1 MGNTKYKAI
10 VDGKEKFFNVGENN
24 LEKVH
29 TIAAEEDVSYL
40 TKNQIENNIKMTKKA
55 MEKAAKEFDFVE
67 AARLRD
73 HIKILEK
80 QVKS

>member
-1 MGNTKYKAI
+1 M
-10 VDGKEKFFNVGENN
+10 
-24 LEKVH
+24 H
-29 TIAAEEDVSYL
+29 TIAAEEEVSYL
-40 TKNQIENNIKMTKKA
+40 TKNQVENNIKMTKKA

-80 QVKS
+80 QSTS